1 MGRPTDDPEL
11 WAAWLTKATQEVSVA
26 GAEVPVEALLE
37 LASAV
42 AYDVD
47 RPMAPVTAYVA
58 GLAAGRGADGAEA
71 TRQLIALAKQWP
83 KATSEG

>member
-1 MGRPTDDPEL
+1 MGRPTDDPQL
-11 WAAWLTKATQEVSVA
+11 WAAWLGKAAEELSVA
-26 GAEVPVEALLE
+26 DAEIPVEALLE

-58 GLAAGRGADGAEA
+58 GLAAGRGGDGEAA
-71 TRQLIALAKQWP
+71 TRQLIRLAKQW
-83 KATSEG
+83 AADHAEG